1 MAKHISI
8 FSINVKKNKSSTRIE
23 MFQIYLL
30 MRHGMMAMCF
40 GVRIGES
47 ERVYF
52 VKRAVP

>member
-1 MAKHISI
+1 
-8 FSINVKKNKSSTRIE
+8 